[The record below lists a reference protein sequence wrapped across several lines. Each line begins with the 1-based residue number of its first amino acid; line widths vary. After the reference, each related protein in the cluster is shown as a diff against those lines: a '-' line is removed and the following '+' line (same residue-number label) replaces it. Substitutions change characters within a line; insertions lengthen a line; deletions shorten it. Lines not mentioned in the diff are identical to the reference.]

1 MLEKYRKKADSI
13 LLLLMF
19 FIFLVATFYL
29 FYGGP
34 DGHASR
40 STKELWNLGHV
51 IYFAIF
57 TCLLARY
64 NPVSKLTLPQQWVFV
79 LVITLLLGVL
89 IEFLQYGTDRSPDLD
104 DVSRDL
110 VGSLLVL
117 AFHPAFFKV
126 KNLAASFF
134 LRLLVVSVLLFHLM
148 PLMIAWLDEYTARS
162 QFPVLSNFETA
173 FELDRWD
180 GIASKEIVEAESKT
194 GGHLL
199 KIRLMTTAF
208 TGVGMKYLPPDWR
221 GYKSV
226 NLRIYK
232 PSEKPLSIVIRV
244 HDIWHETGAAAFAHE
259 DRFNRRVDLN
269 RGWNDIRIPLS
280 VIESAPYNRK
290 MDLSRISNIRLFA
303 SRLSE
308 PRIIYLDEVY
318 LSK

>member
-1 MLEKYRKKADSI
+1 M
-13 LLLLMF
+13 
-19 FIFLVATFYL
+19 
-29 FYGGP
+29 
-34 DGHASR
+34 
-40 STKELWNLGHV
+40 
-51 IYFAIF
+51 IF
-57 TCLLARY
+57 TWFLAKY
-64 NPVSKLTLPQQWVFV
+64 NPVRELALPKQWIVV
-79 LVITLLLGVL
+79 LLITLLSGTL
-89 IEFLQYGTDRSPDLD
+89 IEFLQYGTDRSPDFG

-110 VGSLLVL
+110 VGALLVL
-117 AFHPAFFKV
+117 AFHPAYFRV
-126 KNLAASFF
+126 KNKAASFF
-134 LRLLVVSVLLFHLM
+134 LRLVVISVLLVHLK
-148 PLMIAWLDEYTARS
+148 PLMIALVDEYTARS
-162 QFPVLSNFETA
+162 QFPVLSDFETA

-180 GIASKEIVEAESKT
+180 GSASKEIVEAESET

-199 KIRLMTTAF
+199 KIGLMTTAF

-269 RGWNDIRIPLS
+269 RGWNYIRIPLS